1 MATTQYIP
9 VYAARFSPILPKGE
23 VKAFLVP
30 VQWWAYDNDR
40 LDGRGEPRLR
50 KANIRAKGVD
60 AAQAKKLVAREWGG
74 QATIGT
80 PVEITGG

>member
-1 MATTQYIP
+1 MAVAQYIP
-9 VYAARFSPILPKGE
+9 VYTARFQPILPQGE
-23 VKAFLVP
+23 VKAFHVP

-40 LDGRGEPRLR
+40 LGARGGAKLR
-50 KANIRAKGVD
+50 KANILAKGVD

-80 PVEITGG
+80 PVEITRW